1 MKVKMLEL
9 EAGRGNCDVDALA
22 QIRDMRAHIEV
33 GFFTAFFGGGL
44 FLIDSTA
51 EGQMKIL
58 SL

>member
-33 GFFTAFFGGGL
+33 GFFTDVIIMHMRIF
-44 FLIDSTA
+44 
-51 EGQMKIL
+51 M
-58 SL
+58 

>member
-33 GFFTAFFGGGL
+33 GFFTAL
-44 FLIDSTA
+44 FWRGIIFDRFH
-51 EGQMKIL
+51 G
-58 SL
+58 